1 MMALVGN
8 LKQNFCQAQFEKK
21 VNSQPKI
28 IVHQQYNISIWSKS
42 NYTYLYYI
50 ILEPSFVFFRP
61 FFINLD
67 QLVKTLSKHYS
78 ICHFVHRNQKKPTKY
93 AEEKAEMAF
102 NVMDR

>member
-1 MMALVGN
+1 MDLD
-8 LKQNFCQAQFEKK
+8 F
-21 VNSQPKI
+21 
-28 IVHQQYNISIWSKS
+28 
-42 NYTYLYYI
+42 I
-50 ILEPSFVFFRP
+50 ILKTSFVFFRP

-93 AEEKAEMAF
+93 AEQKAEMAF